1 MTSGTT
7 AEVGALRSEEQGR
20 AQMNL
25 AAATIAG
32 GVGTIFFAAASVFYY
47 QPSFIKPEKVM
58 DAVLTTNQS
67 KARTAVSRLL
77 LNPSSAEFDGLRS
90 VEADG
95 KKYVCGSVSAKD
107 RSGTYAG
114 HRAFV
119 YTVAIDFARIDD
131 DGTIAQRHDAYRS
144 CPVTEEEERVAQ
156 LRLSGSP
163 GGAAAV
169 KAMQKAMP
177 GAGTSTTVLSN
188 LAGGSSNVSTGGVG
202 GTMQQQLQHFS
213 GQQTA
218 PWVGQEGGSF
228 KVASAKPVIGDETE
242 WRQDKPP
249 AAWPAFPPEH
259 ELSKSGPKLSN
270 ADALALAWDVE
281 QRWVQHKAGT
291 AKTRPSLDDIRNAER
306 ALLTIDAKG
315 PDFRAAWA
323 AFVRLRAVEREATT

>member
-1 MTSGTT
+1 
-7 AEVGALRSEEQGR
+7 
-20 AQMNL
+20 MNL

-32 GVGTIFFAAASVFYY
+32 GIGTIFFAAASVFYY
-47 QPSFIKPEKVM
+47 QPSFIKPDKMM

-77 LNPSSAEFDGLRS
+77 VNPSSAEFDGLRS

-95 KKYVCGSVSAKD
+95 KKYVCGSVRAKD
-107 RSGTYAG
+107 RTGAYAG

-131 DGTIAQRHDAYRS
+131 DGTIAQKHDAYRT
-144 CPVTEEEERVAQ
+144 CPVTEEEERIAQ

-163 GGAAAV
+163 GAVAAV
-169 KAMQKAMP
+169 KTMQKAMP
-177 GAGTSTTVLSN
+177 GAGTSTTVLTS

-218 PWVGQEGGSF
+218 PSGGQEGGSF
-228 KVASAKPVIGDETE
+228 KTASARPVISDETE

-259 ELSKSGPKLSN
+259 ELSKPGPKLSN
-270 ADALALAWDVE
+270 ADALALARDVE
-281 QRWVQHKAGT
+281 QRWAQHRAGT
-291 AKTRPSLDDIRNAER
+291 AKTRPSVDDIRNAER
-306 ALLTIDAKG
+306 ALLTIDAAG

-323 AFVRLRAVEREATT
+323 AFVRLRAVEREATA